1 MRLSYDSTLKRAKRS
16 KSCLS
21 PAFLKRMVAFALS
34 PSPST
39 FKTSPRPKRSCS
51 ISCPC
56 CTQLADPPAEGDV
69 LAVFAEG
76 ATRFKLRG
84 TVGAIICCFGR
95 TDTRSFPPYGASSL
109 SGAKPLAFSLRKA
122 AASSSTCG
130 TFPHPEADAGNV
142 YLYPSGNGWD
152 CRTPSCHTGN
162 VSLHTTGNSVLRHV

>member
-51 ISCPC
+51 INCPC
-56 CTQLADPPAEGDV
+56 CTRLADPPAEGDV

-76 ATRFKLRG
+76 ATRFRLRG

-130 TFPHPEADAGNV
+130 TSRILRQTQETYIYILQETAG
-142 YLYPSGNGWD
+142 
-152 CRTPSCHTGN
+152 TAK
-162 VSLHTTGNSVLRHV
+162 LHLAISETRLCIR

>member
-1 MRLSYDSTLKRAKRS
+1 MYRSNCLFKIPQSYTHAIILLQVSRLCVRQRCVLSYDSTLKRAKRS

-56 CTQLADPPAEGDV
+56 CTRLADAPAEGDV

-76 ATRFKLRG
+76 ATRFRLRG

-95 TDTRSFPPYGASSL
+95 TDTHSFPPYGASSL
-109 SGAKPLAFSLRKA
+109 SGAKPLAFSLRKT
-122 AASSSTCG
+122 AASSST
-130 TFPHPEADAGNV
+130 
-142 YLYPSGNGWD
+142 
-152 CRTPSCHTGN
+152 
-162 VSLHTTGNSVLRHV
+162 LRNIPAS